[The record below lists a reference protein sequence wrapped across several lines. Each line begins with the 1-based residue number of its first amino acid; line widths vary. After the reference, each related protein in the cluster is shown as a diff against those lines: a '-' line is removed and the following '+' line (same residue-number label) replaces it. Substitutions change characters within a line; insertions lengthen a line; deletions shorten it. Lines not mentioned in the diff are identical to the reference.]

1 MSQQL
6 VKERVMKYLME
17 DLLVPHDMIDT
28 DVPLSEFEEGAEG
41 VLDIIVNVKDIEDY
55 YAPVLIVKCL
65 DEDVK
70 MEGETVQKQIDFLE
84 DVDNITMAGRMILT
98 NGNEMMYADWT
109 GEEYDTEAELPTYD
123 QMVKEFFEM
132 EEKIKE
138 LENEHHHG
146 CCGGHDHSHNHDHSH
161 YEEGHKCCGGHDNG
175 GCCGGHNHDENHEC
189 GCGHHHE

>member
-6 VKERVMKYLME
+6 VKERVIKYLME

-41 VLDIIVNVKDIEDY
+41 ILDIIVNVKDSEDY

-65 DEDVK
+65 DEDVA

-109 GEEYDTEAELPTYD
+109 GEEYDTEAELPTYET
-123 QMVKEFFEM
+123 MVKEFFEM
-132 EEKIKE
+132 EDKIKE
-138 LENEHHHG
+138 MEAHHHDG
-146 CCGGHDHSHNHDHSH
+146 CGCGHDHGHHHEEHECGCSEHD
-161 YEEGHKCCGGHDNG
+161 G
-175 GCCGGHNHDENHEC
+175 GCCGGHNHEENHEC

>member
-41 VLDIIVNVKDIEDY
+41 ILDIMVNVKDSEDY

-65 DEDVK
+65 DEDVE

-138 LENEHHHG
+138 LEAEHHHG
-146 CCGGHDHSHNHDHSH
+146 DGCGCGHDHGHHH
-161 YEEGHKCCGGHDNG
+161 EEGHECGGGGHDNEG
-175 GCCGGHNHDENHEC
+175 GCCGGHKHEGDHEC

>member
-41 VLDIIVNVKDIEDY
+41 ILDIMVNVKDNEEY

-65 DEDVK
+65 DEDVE

-98 NGNEMMYADWT
+98 NGNQMMYADWT
-109 GEEYDTEAELPTYD
+109 GEEYNTDAELPTYD

-132 EEKIKE
+132 EDKIKE
-138 LENEHHHG
+138 LEAEHHHEEKHECG
-146 CCGGHDHSHNHDHSH
+146 CGGHGS
-161 YEEGHKCCGGHDNG
+161 EG
-175 GCCGGHNHDENHEC
+175 GCCGGHTHDENHEC
-189 GCGHHHE
+189 GCEHHHE

>member
-41 VLDIIVNVKDIEDY
+41 VLDIIVNVKDSEDY

-65 DEDVK
+65 DEDVQ
-70 MEGETVQKQIDFLE
+70 MEGETVQKQVDFLE

-138 LENEHHHG
+138 LEAEHHHG
-146 CCGGHDHSHNHDHSH
+146 DGCGCGHDHGHHHEEGHECGCGGHDS
-161 YEEGHKCCGGHDNG
+161 EG
-175 GCCGGHNHDENHEC
+175 GCCGGHNHDEHHEC

>member
-1 MSQQL
+1 MSKEL
-6 VKERVMKYLME
+6 VKDRVIKYLME
-17 DLLVPHDMIDT
+17 DLFVPQEMIDT
-28 DVPLSEFEEGAEG
+28 DVALSEFEEGAEG
-41 VLDIIVNVKDIEDY
+41 VIDIMVNVKDNEDF
-55 YAPVLIVKCL
+55 YAPVMIIKCL
-65 DEDVK
+65 DE
-70 MEGETVQKQIDFLE
+70 ETPLQGEVAQEAVDFLE

-138 LENEHHHG
+138 LEAEHHHG
-146 CCGGHDHSHNHDHSH
+146 DGCGCGHDHGHHHEEGHECGCGGHDS
-161 YEEGHKCCGGHDNG
+161 EG
-175 GCCGGHNHDENHEC
+175 GCCGGHNHDEHHEC